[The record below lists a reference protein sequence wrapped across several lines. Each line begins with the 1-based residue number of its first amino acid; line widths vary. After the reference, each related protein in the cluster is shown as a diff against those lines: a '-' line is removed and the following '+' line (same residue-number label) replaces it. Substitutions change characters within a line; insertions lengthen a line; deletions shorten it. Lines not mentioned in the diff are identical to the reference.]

1 MKIRWFSE
9 EFRSLPTITEDFR
22 KNRRRFE
29 HISYISQSP
38 ESRVQ
43 SPESRVQSPESSPE
57 CSPGFRLCHFVV
69 LFLFVHCINSEI
81 FTLKIKSIACFK
93 LRSQVT
99 GLGTRVT
106 KLRCHWIGHRMCV
119 NLQDSKE
126 CCIRKNYKN

>member
-43 SPESRVQSPESSPE
+43 SPVQSAVQVL
-57 CSPGFRLCHFVV
+57 GFRLCHFVV